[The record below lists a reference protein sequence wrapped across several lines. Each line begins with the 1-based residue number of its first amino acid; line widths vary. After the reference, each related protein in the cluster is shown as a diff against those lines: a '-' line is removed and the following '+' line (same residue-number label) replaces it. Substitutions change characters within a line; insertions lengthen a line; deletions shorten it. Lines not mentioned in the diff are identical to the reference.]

1 MAKNNAMIKTTTL
14 AAVAATMLGT
24 AFAAGIAQTAVAAE
38 TNSNDITI
46 SAAKSTGS
54 TEAPSFT
61 GRTLRAYRIAS
72 YKDVQLGSGADAANV
87 IGYDLAEVDAN
98 VHNAIIN
105 GVKAAVL
112 QGENVKP
119 TWSKLV
125 SNDKGSLKFIGDA
138 SNLSAEEFVARY
150 FYGTGNDAYANEKAD
165 GKHTETLSAS
175 DGTLATTTEI
185 RDFANSLEKINLGTA
200 INGTISQDGTSA
212 TFDVEDGK
220 EGIYLVVDGSGS
232 NQMKSQTV
240 SRAMIVGSAFKNG
253 NKLYDTLK
261 TADQG
266 DIPMGKLNL
275 KADTVTVTKDVVG
288 NDRLIQIGS
297 TRTFQIDTNVPNY
310 QNDYQYWNDG
320 IKYSVTDN
328 PSDNLEV
335 NNFKVQSSNDDGKN
349 YTNILSKDKDYTVT
363 ANPAV
368 NGKDDPNDF
377 TVSLKDPAH
386 YSGQKIRITY
396 DATVNDIADTT
407 DNDVRVDF
415 SNDPKDSSKTGTAS
429 DSEKLYETELKL
441 NKVKFNDENTK
452 LDGATFNVTT
462 DGKNVTFLTNDKK
475 DVYKVVKTATNPQ
488 TSTAN
493 TSYGIT
499 LNSAQHA
506 TTPTVIKG
514 LAADT
519 DSATTYHF
527 KETQAPAGYV
537 LGEHPVEFDVVV
549 TPSFGKDGELT
560 GVKYQVDGGNY
571 KNFLDLGDLKG
582 DKVDKPATLTAN
594 TTKYASGILDV
605 ENTTNIK
612 DFAKTGGQILSYVAI
627 AAAAAV
633 LGAGFIGVA
642 KVRRNRAA

>member
-1 MAKNNAMIKTTTL
+1 MSKKTAVIKTTTL
-14 AAVAATMLGT
+14 ATVAAAMLGT

-165 GKHTETLSAS
+165 GKHTEKLSAS

-310 QNDYQYWNDG
+310 KADYQNWEGVKD
-320 IKYSVTDN
+320 IEFSVTDN
-328 PSDNLEV
+328 PTDNLDVTTGATNVIKNIEV
-335 NNFKVQSSNDDGKN
+335 QANTGDNGAYQPVDA
-349 YTNILSKDKDYTVT
+349 SKYTVSLNADT
-363 ANPAV
+363 A
-368 NGKDDPNDF
+368 KDPNDF
-377 TVSLKDPAH
+377 AVRLKAPADF
-386 YSGQKIRITY
+386 SGNKIRITY
-396 DATVNDIADTT
+396 DATVT
-407 DNDVRVDF
+407 DLVDKTENNAKVTF
-415 SNDPKDSSKTGTAS
+415 SNDPKDHNQTTTTPP
-429 DSEKLYETELKL
+429 DSGNEKLYETELNL
-441 NKVKFNDENTK
+441 NKVKFNDAKTK
-452 LDGATFNVTT
+452 LNGARFDVSVNGKPVLFSTSGT
-462 DGKNVTFLTNDKK
+462 DG
-475 DVYKVVKTATNPQ
+475 VYKVDKAGKSQ
-488 TSTAN
+488 
-493 TSYGIT
+493 GIV
-499 LNSAQHA
+499 LNSAQHD
-506 TTPTVIKG
+506 PTVIKG

-519 DSATTYHF
+519 DAVPTTYRF
-527 KETQAPAGYV
+527 TETKAPTGYV

-549 TPSFGKDGELT
+549 TPSFDKTTGELT
-560 GVKYQVDGGNY
+560 GVKYQVNGGNY

-582 DKVDKPATLTAN
+582 DGTELNANLTKD

-633 LGAGFIGVA
+633 LGAGFISVA
-642 KVRRNRAA
+642 KVRRNHAA